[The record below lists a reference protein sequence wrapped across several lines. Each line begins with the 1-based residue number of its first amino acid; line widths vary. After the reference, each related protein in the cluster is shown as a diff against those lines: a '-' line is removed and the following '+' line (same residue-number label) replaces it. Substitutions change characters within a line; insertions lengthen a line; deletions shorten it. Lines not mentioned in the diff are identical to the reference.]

1 VDAASL
7 AVAVGHCG
15 RRRAAAAA
23 AAAASLG
30 DHLILALRAARGE
43 MLGLAFAGG
52 IVLRILLEVFFSFS
66 SIFVFTLLYFVSLR
80 MAFMAFQS

>member
-1 VDAASL
+1 
-7 AVAVGHCG
+7 VGHCG

-30 DHLILALRAARGE
+30 DHLILALRAERGE

-80 MAFMAFQS
+80 MAFQS